1 MKLRSLQIRITL
13 ATVRNNF
20 SAVDYTEAT
29 VEWEQ
34 WAVRP
39 KDADTVKDSEAVG
52 DS

>member
-1 MKLRSLQIRITL
+1 MKLQSLQIRITL
-13 ATVRNNF
+13 ATVKNNF
-20 SAVDYTEAT
+20 SAVNYTEAT

-34 WAVRP
+34 WAV